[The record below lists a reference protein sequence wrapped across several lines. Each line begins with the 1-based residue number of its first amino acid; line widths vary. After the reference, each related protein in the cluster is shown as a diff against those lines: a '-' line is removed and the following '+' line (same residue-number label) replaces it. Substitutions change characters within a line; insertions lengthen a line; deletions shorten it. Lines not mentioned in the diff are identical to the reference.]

1 MRTMVS
7 NYYDLMTFG
16 LGGASFQQF
25 VDRFQ
30 EKYNVLQADG
40 FAWDPEI
47 QLDYTY
53 EQLITS
59 LNIATLPVYMD
70 EVSQG
75 LDKGFGEFKIGSNK
89 IPTQKHRYPISEK
102 MLRERMIMVQRFGD
116 AALNTATQSALM
128 EMLFTSTDNLLQGN
142 RNAITHQ
149 RMRVASTGQ
158 FTIGLDNNPRGIS
171 GLTFDFGIP
180 AANKESL
187 SGESRWWKT
196 NGHTTANEGTTSDP
210 LLYLKNKVKA
220 MRKKGFPAGHFEIA
234 SDLLDDLLTH
244 TKVLKRIGLAL
255 YPSAAGATNP
265 DLVASQYAQNM
276 TDEGK
281 LDAIRRIIGASIIP
295 RDSIAAVDKFDE
307 ESKSLKVETIENF
320 NPLNVAFVPDGQ
332 IGTIKSVQ
340 PMVFSDDP
348 TQRIAWFDDGRTL
361 LRQMFNAETKS
372 MYVESEMAI
381 LCVPSMPQYMCVY
394 TVTA

>member
-53 EQLITS
+53 EQLIAS

-70 EVSQG
+70 EASQG

-89 IPTQKHRYPISEK
+89 IPTQKHRYPISAK

-196 NGHTTANEGTTSDP
+196 NEHTTANEGTTSDP

-255 YPSAAGATNP
+255 YPSAEGATNP

>member
-53 EQLITS
+53 EQLIAS

-70 EVSQG
+70 EASQG

-89 IPTQKHRYPISEK
+89 IPTQKHRYPISAK

-149 RMRVASTGQ
+149 RMRVASTGR
-158 FTIGLDNNPRGIS
+158 FTIGLDNNPRGIR

-187 SGESRWWKT
+187 SGESGWWKT
-196 NGHTTANEGTTSDP
+196 NEHTTANEGTTSDP

-320 NPLNVAFVPDGQ
+320 DPLNVAFVPDGQ

-340 PMVFSDDP
+340 PMVFSGDP

>member
-30 EKYNVLQADG
+30 EKYNVLQSDG

-53 EQLITS
+53 EQLIAS

-70 EVSQG
+70 EASQG
-75 LDKGFGEFKIGSNK
+75 LDKGFGEFKIGSNR
-89 IPTQKHRYPISEK
+89 IPTQKHRYPISAK
-102 MLRERMIMVQRFGD
+102 MLRERMLMVQRFGD

-128 EMLFTSTDNLLQGN
+128 EMLFTSTDSLLQGN

-149 RMRVASTGQ
+149 RMRVTSTGQ

-180 AANKESL
+180 SANKEVL
-187 SGESRWWKT
+187 SGENMWWKKSE
-196 NGHTTANEGTTSDP
+196 HTTANEGTTSDP

-255 YPSAAGATNP
+255 YPSAAGTTNP

-281 LDAIRRIIGASIIP
+281 MDAIRRIVGVPIVP
-295 RDSIAAVDKFDE
+295 RDSIAAVDKFDDD
-307 ESKSLKVETIENF
+307 SKSLKIETIENF
-320 NPLNVAFVPDGQ
+320 NPLNVSFVPDGQ

-348 TQRIAWFDDGRTL
+348 TQRIAWFDGGRTL

-381 LCVPSMPQYMCVY
+381 LCVPSMPQYMCIY